1 MEEDW
6 GNGRWQ
12 LQQVQLRQCFWNPRM
27 DTRYS
32 PISHSIF
39 FPNQCSRSQFLQ
51 WSTMGSY
58 RWRLDWLPQEW
69 ACGPSSPNPIWNIPG
84 KNFNNF
90 WFQVWLS
97 CLSAEYVLEISQIWF
112 QDHWPPSLQQFVIA
126 LSSLVLPRHQAGL
139 ESVIFIFVISIPTLV
154 SICFMDYCILCFVTG
169 SFWM

>member
-51 WSTMGSY
+51 WSTLGSY
-58 RWRLDWLPQEW
+58 RWRLDWLPQEC

-97 CLSAEYVLEISQIWF
+97 CLSAEIC
-112 QDHWPPSLQQFVIA
+112 A
-126 LSSLVLPRHQAGL
+126 GNLPN
-139 ESVIFIFVISIPTLV
+139 LV
-154 SICFMDYCILCFVTG
+154 SGSLASFASAICHCFKLPCASSTSGRVGVGNFHICYINSNSCIYLFHGLLHTLFCN
-169 SFWM
+169 W